1 MSRKICYRQGIPS
14 GLHERYP
21 SIVAIFQ
28 IKACGTEGLHMQLFE
43 IVLEIVHEALVVDV
57 DAV

>member
-1 MSRKICYRQGIPS
+1 MLQTGHPS

-28 IKACGTEGLHMQLFE
+28 IGACGTEGLHMQLFE
-43 IVLEIVHEALVVDV
+43 IVLEVVHEALVVDV